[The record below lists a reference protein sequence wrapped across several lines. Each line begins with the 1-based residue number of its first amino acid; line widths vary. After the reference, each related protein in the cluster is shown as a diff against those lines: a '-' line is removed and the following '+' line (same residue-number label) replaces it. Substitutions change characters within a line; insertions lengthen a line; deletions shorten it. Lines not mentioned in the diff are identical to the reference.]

1 MNAIHL
7 VPLKDAAVQLD
18 VSERTVRRL
27 IETKNLK
34 AYRVG
39 GLIKVDSGSINDY
52 LLGHAV

>member
-39 GLIKVDSGSINDY
+39 GLIKVDSESINTY
-52 LLGHAV
+52 LLAHAV